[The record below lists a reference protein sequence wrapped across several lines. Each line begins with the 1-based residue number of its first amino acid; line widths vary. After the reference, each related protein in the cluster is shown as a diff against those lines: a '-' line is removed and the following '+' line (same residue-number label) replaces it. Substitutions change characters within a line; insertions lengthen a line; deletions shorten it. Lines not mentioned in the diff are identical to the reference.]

1 MSRLGLTLNITP
13 RARRGLLALLILVV
27 VVIFLLPRQTEG
39 LLDQLGSPAA
49 QLIAIPLQALASMD
63 RGIQEV
69 WNRYIALQGVYEQ
82 NLALSEE
89 VQRLQGQMTQL
100 REQIIVSEQLS
111 QLLAFQ
117 EASPMQT
124 VEARVIGRN
133 ATNWYRALILDKGV
147 QHGIKKNMGVITHAG
162 VVGRVVK
169 THPTVAIVLLLTDS
183 NVAVPAMIQRGRD
196 EGIVQGTAQGIIRM
210 KYLPPLSPVQT
221 GDNVVTSG
229 LTGDFPRGLHIGQIR
244 RVEKEDADLFQ
255 SVEIQPVVDFSKVE
269 GVLVITS
276 PGQLSNSDLPAE
288 DPSSEETPTP

>member
-13 RARRGLLALLILVV
+13 RVRRGLLVLLVLIV
-27 VVIFLLPRQTEG
+27 VVIFLLPRQTEN
-39 LLDQLGSPAA
+39 LLNQFGSPAT
-49 QLIAIPLQALASMD
+49 QLIAVPLQALASMD
-63 RGIQEV
+63 RGIREV

-89 VQRLQGQMTQL
+89 VQQLKGQMTQL

-117 EASPMQT
+117 QVSPMQT
-124 VEARVIGRN
+124 VDARVIGRN
-133 ATNWYRALILDKGV
+133 ATNWYRALIVDKGE
-147 QHGIKKNMGVITHAG
+147 QHGIEKNMGVVTHAG

-196 EGIVQGTAQGIIRM
+196 EGIVQGTAQGIIKM

-229 LTGDFPRGLHIGQIR
+229 LTGDFPRGVQIGQIR
-244 RVEKEDADLFQ
+244 QVEKEDADLFQ

-276 PGQLSNSDLPAE
+276 PGQLSDPDLPAE
-288 DPSSEETPTP
+288 EPPSE

>member
-13 RARRGLLALLILVV
+13 RVRRALLALLVLIV

-39 LLDQLGSPAA
+39 LLDQFGSPAT
-49 QLIAIPLQALASMD
+49 QLIAVPLQALASID
-63 RGIQEV
+63 RGIREV

-89 VQRLQGQMTQL
+89 VQQLKGQMTQL
-100 REQIIVSEQLS
+100 REHIIVSEQLS
-111 QLLAFQ
+111 QLLTFQ
-117 EASPMQT
+117 QVSPMQT

-133 ATNWYRALILDKGV
+133 ATNWYRALILDKGE
-147 QHGIKKNMGVITHAG
+147 QHGIRKNMGVITHAG

-229 LTGDFPRGLHIGQIR
+229 LTGDFPRGLSIGQIR

-255 SVEIQPVVDFSKVE
+255 SVEIQPIVDFSKVE
-269 GVLVITS
+269 GVLIITS

-288 DPSSEETPTP
+288 EHSSE

>member
-13 RARRGLLALLILVV
+13 RVRRGLLALLVLIV

-39 LLDQLGSPAA
+39 LLDQFGSPAT
-49 QLIAIPLQALASMD
+49 QLIAVPLQALASMD
-63 RGIQEV
+63 RGIREI

-89 VQRLQGQMTQL
+89 VQQLKGQMTQL
-100 REQIIVSEQLS
+100 REHIIVSEQLS

-117 EASPMQT
+117 QASPMQT

-133 ATNWYRALILDKGV
+133 ATNWYRALIVDKGE

-169 THPTVAIVLLLTDS
+169 THPTVTIVLLLTDS

-229 LTGDFPRGLHIGQIR
+229 LTGDFPRGVSIGQIR

-255 SVEIQPVVDFSKVE
+255 SVEIQPIVDFSKVE

-276 PGQLSNSDLPAE
+276 PGQLSNSDLPVE
-288 DPSSEETPTP
+288 EHSSE

>member
-13 RARRGLLALLILVV
+13 RVRRGLLALLVLIV

-39 LLDQLGSPAA
+39 LLDQFGSPAT
-49 QLIAIPLQALASMD
+49 QLIAVPLQALASMD
-63 RGIQEV
+63 RGIREV
-69 WNRYIALQGVYEQ
+69 WNHYIALQGVYEQ

-89 VQRLQGQMTQL
+89 VQQLKGQMTQL
-100 REQIIVSEQLS
+100 REHIIVSEQLS

-117 EASPMQT
+117 QASPMQT

-133 ATNWYRALILDKGV
+133 ATNWYRALILDKGE
-147 QHGIKKNMGVITHAG
+147 QDGIKKNMGVITHAG

-221 GDNVVTSG
+221 GDHVVTSG
-229 LTGDFPRGLHIGQIR
+229 LTGDFPRGVSIGQIR

-255 SVEIQPVVDFSKVE
+255 SVEIQPIVDFSKVE
-269 GVLVITS
+269 GVLIITS

-288 DPSSEETPTP
+288 EPSSE